1 MSFSIAIDGPSGA
14 GKSTVAD
21 ALAARLHILHL
32 DTGAMYRAFAWQA
45 LQERVD
51 SLDEQALTEM
61 TGRTRI
67 EVKFEEGRQHT
78 LVNGLDVTGRIRTPE
93 ISMAASNCSKFAA
106 VRAFMVRMQQELAQ
120 TCSMVLDGR
129 DIGTTVLPEATLK
142 VFLTASSE
150 VRARRRYQEL
160 RQKGEQTTYE
170 EVLEDVVRRD
180 HQDSTREVDPLRPAE
195 DAIVIDTSGMSQS
208 QVVDEI
214 AKLLE
219 AGR

>member
-1 MSFSIAIDGPSGA
+1 MNFSIAIDGPSGA

-45 LQERVD
+45 LQEGVD
-51 SLDEQALTEM
+51 SLDECALTGM

-67 EVKFEEGRQHT
+67 EVKFDEGRQHT
-78 LVNGLDVTGRIRTPE
+78 LVNGQDVTDRIRTPE

-120 TCSMVLDGR
+120 TCSMILDGR
-129 DIGTTVLPEATLK
+129 DIGTKVLPEATLK
-142 VFLTASSE
+142 VFLTASSG
-150 VRARRRYQEL
+150 VRARRRYEEL
-160 RQKGEQTTYE
+160 RQKGEQATYE

-195 DAIVIDTSGMSQS
+195 DAIVVDTSAMSQS
-208 QVVDEI
+208 QVVEEI